1 MTPPGQKTIR
11 PYHWMLALAAS
22 ALLHWCAVLP
32 WWSDTGSHSG
42 LGARGSRAALHLRL
56 VSPGV
61 STGDDSISPV
71 IPPVESMADTAA
83 PEAEASPPP
92 VEPASNPSQQS
103 RSPSAAAE
111 LAAVRSKA
119 SDALQASETSDA
131 AESLPRVD
139 SAAPL
144 SDGGGQ
150 GTKGAAANSVAH
162 SPDPGGAAA
171 ATYWGQIVSRVEAAL
186 RYPRRALR
194 SGVTGS
200 ALVAVRINRAGQLLH
215 CEIARTSGSQLLD
228 RDARAT
234 VERASPFGQAP
245 PSLSERDLEF
255 EIPVSYDIAGRP
267 GAAASRRP

>member
-1 MTPPGQKTIR
+1 MTPPGPKTIR
-11 PYHWMLALAAS
+11 PYHWLLALAAS
-22 ALLHWCAVLP
+22 ALLHSCAVLP
-32 WWSDTGSHSG
+32 WWLDTGSHSG
-42 LGARGSRAALHLRL
+42 LGPRGSRAALHLRL

-61 STGDDSISPV
+61 STGDDSISPM
-71 IPPVESMADTAA
+71 IPPVEAMADRAA
-83 PEAEASPPP
+83 PGGEASPPP
-92 VEPASNPSQQS
+92 VAPAPKPSQQS

-111 LAAVRSKA
+111 LAAVHSKA
-119 SDALQASETSDA
+119 SEASDTSDA
-131 AESLPRVD
+131 SESLPRVD

-144 SDGGGQ
+144 SDGAGPGA
-150 GTKGAAANSVAH
+150 KGAAANSVAH

-171 ATYWGQIVSRVEAAL
+171 VTYWGQIVSRVEAAL